1 MVPVVLTALS
11 CPFQSQNC
19 NEIQALD
26 AQTSCGF
33 WNNRWGRAVGGGANG
48 MLSARDDFAS
58 PTHLRWQAERAA
70 LADDRAL
77 SEAQAELAALHTE
90 HLQVA
95 AGQAAAAV
103 NTVTEA
109 VASDAAH
116 AISWASRRWS
126 AGALT
131 AGAAAE
137 SVAVA
142 TLLVELGLVE
152 RDAAQAAGAVVRA
165 ASFVAELVAREEEP
179 ATPSAASVSQQA
191 SSQ

>member
-1 MVPVVLTALS
+1 MT
-11 CPFQSQNC
+11 F
-19 NEIQALD
+19 
-26 AQTSCGF
+26 
-33 WNNRWGRAVGGGANG
+33 
-48 MLSARDDFAS
+48 
-58 PTHLRWQAERAA
+58 AERVQREQRSRRSFMSSVLLMCCGL
-70 LADDRAL
+70 LAVAPARTAWVAPCRGKIGGISQREVL
-77 SEAQAELAALHTE
+77 NC
-90 HLQVA
+90 A

>member
-1 MVPVVLTALS
+1 MGA
-11 CPFQSQNC
+11 
-19 NEIQALD
+19 
-26 AQTSCGF
+26 
-33 WNNRWGRAVGGGANG
+33 GANG